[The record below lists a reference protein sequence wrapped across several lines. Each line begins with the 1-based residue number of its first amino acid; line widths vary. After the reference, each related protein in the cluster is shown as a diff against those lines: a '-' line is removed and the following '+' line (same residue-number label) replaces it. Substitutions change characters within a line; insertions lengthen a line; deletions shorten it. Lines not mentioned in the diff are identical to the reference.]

1 MSNVLTAANPYSAIS
16 TNAPSAVFPDGS
28 STPSPESQMTPL
40 YEVLRRSPAA
50 ATAAA
55 STSANLTASVLSQVA
70 AAASSQALAEAS
82 TSSDDG
88 SKIGVLAQIIIAIG
102 VIPVQL
108 VIITIVLGIHR
119 LVHRKHPRP
128 LQISAVSAPS
138 TQESPPYLQPKAELE
153 DDRRHELHGEH
164 PVREL
169 DDEGEILEIADKM
182 DSTVQ
187 SLQARQGISEMPQAN
202 GPSWDNLH
210 QGRSE
215 VMGDEIA
222 QELECPIS
230 GREDSVEVRNLQ
242 GLEYPIRAGCES
254 MVSESAKE
262 LECPVQAKEQ
272 PIRMGEAQDRATPGY
287 HSFTHTTH
295 SSHRESHFMLRQQ
308 QMTEIN
314 ALAATD

>member
-16 TNAPSAVFPDGS
+16 TNAPSAVLPDGTS
-28 STPSPESQMTPL
+28 TSTPKSQMTPS

-82 TSSDDG
+82 TSTDDG
-88 SKIGVLAQIIIAIG
+88 SKVGVLAQIIIAIG

-119 LVHRKHPRP
+119 LVHRRPPRP
-128 LQISAVSAPS
+128 LRTRVDSAPP

-169 DDEGEILEIADKM
+169 DDEGEILEIAVEKDN
-182 DSTVQ
+182 TVP
-187 SLQARQGISEMPQAN
+187 SLQGRQGINEMPQAN
-202 GPSWDNLH
+202 GLSWENSH

-222 QELECPIS
+222 QELECPIP
-230 GREDSVEVRNLQ
+230 GREDSIEVQNVQ
-242 GLEYPIRAGCES
+242 GLEYPIGAGCES
-254 MVSESAKE
+254 MVSESVKE
-262 LECPVQAKEQ
+262 LEYPVQAREQ
-272 PIRMGEAQDRATPGY
+272 PIIVGEARDCANPG
-287 HSFTHTTH
+287 HRSFTHTTH
-295 SSHRESHFMLRQQ
+295 CSPTQSHFMLRQQ
-308 QMTEIN
+308 QIAETSIS
-314 ALAATD
+314 AATD